1 MQISSATRTR
11 TAWLLASTPVV
22 LLLTHYAAVLPH
34 EFMHSIVAWL
44 LGIKANPLLI
54 GWGGTSILNILLL
67 IHVDENVDYTAALE
81 AGRQWQ
87 VALTA
92 FAGPGLANGGLYL
105 LSRRLIESL
114 SVASRPLLAYVL
126 FWFLFMNLANLYDYV
141 PLRVFATGDVYHF
154 ELGTGI
160 SPWVI
165 YAVGGYLVL
174 WGLVDF
180 YRVVLPYTLRVCGF
194 ESRTARTVVL
204 IVATALMFGYFAIP
218 SLLEPDNFSQLLSRT
233 SLLAIPLIVAMM
245 WRQIVTADLSAR
257 GSPAPVDQA
266 ALADEAVSQRN
277 NRDVSP

>member
-11 TAWLLASTPVV
+11 TAWLLAATPVV

-44 LGIKANPLLI
+44 LGIKANPLI
-54 GWGGTSILNILLL
+54 IDWGGTSILNILLL
-67 IHVDENVDYTAALE
+67 IHIDENVDYTAALD
-81 AGRQWQ
+81 AGKRWQ
-87 VALTA
+87 VALIA

-105 LSRRLIESL
+105 LSRRLMESL
-114 SVASRPLLAYVL
+114 YVSSRPYFAYIL

-141 PLRVFATGDVYHF
+141 PLRVFASDGDVEHF
-154 ELGTGI
+154 RLGTDI

-194 ESRTARTVVL
+194 ESRTARAVVL
-204 IVATALMFGYFAIP
+204 IVATAVMFGYFAIP
-218 SLLEPDNFSQLLSRT
+218 GLEEADNFSQLLSRT
-233 SLLAIPLIVAMM
+233 SLLAIPVVVAMR
-245 WRQIVTADLSAR
+245 WRRIVTAD
-257 GSPAPVDQA
+257 SPARASPEPVDQA
-266 ALADEAVSQRN
+266 ALADEPA
-277 NRDVSP
+277 